1 MDHTDP
7 MEGASDPVPAQNW
20 GGRIEMLEG
29 VLRAI
34 TQRIAI
40 LAVAAILLMSFST
53 IVDII
58 LRTFFRTA
66 IYGLNELL
74 ALLVAVA
81 ASTALPYGL
90 SKGSALSVDLLSSF
104 LPGSVKAWLTAV
116 TPILIAVFFALVG
129 MRTWMSAEAMQATRE
144 TTMITLTP
152 KAPFFYIMAS
162 SCLVV
167 ALLQAVMALR
177 LVIVAVAV
185 TGPVARL
192 IALIAAGIAFH
203 SILVLF
209 GLADGAIYQAVLPA
223 NSTTLAVVAFVLL
236 WVAIMLGLPI
246 GVTMGVIGI
255 IGVAN
260 ILGSRSTLEI
270 LGSEPSQFVTRDS
283 LSVMPL
289 FLLMGAFAGVAGI
302 GKDLF
307 ALCNAL
313 LGHVRGGLAH
323 ASILAC
329 ALFGTLTGSSIATQL
344 TVGKIALTE
353 MQQRNYQPSLA
364 TGTIAAGGTLGQLIP
379 PSSALILYAILTEQS
394 VGQLFVGAVIP
405 GILATLFY
413 MFTVAVWLW
422 LRPGDAVKG
431 AAASF
436 QEIARAAR
444 GSWSVILLLGVVL
457 GGIYLGFFTE
467 LEAGSV
473 GAGGAFLVALF
484 RGKLTPSRFWA
495 TMADSTGSLAMI
507 YSLIFGVVVLSFF
520 FGISGVPAAFTRF
533 ITGLGLSPFGIV
545 LALVAC
551 YLVLGTV
558 MDPFAMMVVTIPF
571 FAPLVTGLGF
581 DPVWWGIMTI
591 MCMEAGMISPPFG
604 LNMFVI
610 ASLDNRIPIGT
621 VYRGCWPFFAST
633 LFKIGLL
640 LAFPALVTWLPS
652 TM

>member
-1 MDHTDP
+1 MNHADTL
-7 MEGASDPVPAQNW
+7 EGAEQSHLTPGW
-20 GGRIEMLEG
+20 LGGVQRCED
-29 VLRAI
+29 VLRMIA
-34 TQRIAI
+34 QRIAI

-53 IVDII
+53 IIDII

-104 LPGSVKAWLTAV
+104 LPKSASAWMTAA
-116 TPILIAVFFALVG
+116 TPILIAVFFATIG
-129 MRTWMSAEAMQATRE
+129 ARTWMSAEAMQISHE

-152 KAPFFYIMAS
+152 KAPFFYIMAA
-162 SCLVV
+162 SCVAV
-167 ALLQAVMALR
+167 ALIQSVMALR
-177 LVIVAVAV
+177 QIVMAMATTGIVSQLVALVFACIGFHAV
-185 TGPVARL
+185 L
-192 IALIAAGIAFH
+192 I
-203 SILVLF
+203 LF
-209 GLADGAIYQAVLPA
+209 GFADGAIYQWFLPE
-223 NSTTLAVVAFVLL
+223 NSVALACVAFLLL
-236 WVAIMLGLPI
+236 WVAILLGMPI
-246 GVTMGVIGI
+246 GVTMGVTGI

-260 ILGSRSTLEI
+260 ILGSHSTLVI
-270 LGSEPSQFVTRDS
+270 IGAEPADFVTRDS

-302 GKDLF
+302 GKDLY
-307 ALCNAL
+307 AICYAL

-344 TVGKIALTE
+344 TIGKISLSE
-353 MQQRNYQPSLA
+353 MQARNYQPSLA
-364 TGTIAAGGTLGQLIP
+364 SGTIAAGGTLGQLIP

-394 VGQLFVGAVIP
+394 VGKLFVGAVIP
-405 GILATLFY
+405 GLLATLFY
-413 MFTVAVWLW
+413 MLTITVWLW

-431 AAASF
+431 QRASLE
-436 QEIARAAR
+436 EIAKAAR

-457 GGIYLGFFTE
+457 GGIYMGIFTE

-484 RGKLTPSRFWA
+484 RGKLTPSRFWS
-495 TMADSTGSLAMI
+495 TMAESTGSLAMI
-507 YSLIFGVVVLSFF
+507 YSLIFGVVILSFF
-520 FGISGVPAAFTRF
+520 FGISGVPAAFTSF
-533 ITGLGLSPFGIV
+533 ITGLGLGPFGIV

-571 FAPLVTGLGF
+571 FAPMVTALGY

-610 ASLDNRIPIGT
+610 ASLDDRIPIGT

-633 LFKIGLL
+633 VLKIILL